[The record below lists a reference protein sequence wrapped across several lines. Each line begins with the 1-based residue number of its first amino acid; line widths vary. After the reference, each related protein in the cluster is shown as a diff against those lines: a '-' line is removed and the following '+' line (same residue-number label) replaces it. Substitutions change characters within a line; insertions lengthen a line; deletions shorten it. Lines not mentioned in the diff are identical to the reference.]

1 MKANRFSKNGLVLG
15 VGVNVLVLGIVS
27 LFADMS
33 TEMIYPLIP
42 LFLVN
47 VLGATFIDV
56 GLIEGVAESTASIL
70 KIVSGYLSDRFG
82 KRKPLV
88 YSGYGIAAIA
98 KPLLAFATT
107 WQQVLAI
114 RFVDRFGKGVRDSAR
129 DAIVSESRS
138 LGVGRSFGFQR
149 SLDTLGAVIGPL
161 IAAVLF
167 GVLSYRGMFLLA
179 FIPGMFATLLV
190 VFFVKE
196 TAVGS
201 QQNRIYK
208 VSFKS
213 FDTNFRILLVGLGLF
228 FIGNSSD
235 AFLFLRAQNLGV
247 PTLLVPILYFAMN
260 AVYAVSSFPFGII
273 SDKIGRKTVLLL
285 GFGIFF
291 FVYLGFAFAA
301 SSLLIWILFPIYGL
315 YYGLTDGVSRAL
327 VSDISPRH
335 LKATAFGTYYFVIGV
350 VAFPASL
357 IAGTLWQTVGPT
369 FAFLYGAVMALAA
382 IAIIGIF
389 VKGGGRPI
397 RNGRVSAP
405 EQSA

>member
-1 MKANRFSKNGLVLG
+1 MRARKLSKDRLVLG
-15 VGVNVLVLGIVS
+15 VGLNVVVLGVVS

-88 YSGYGIAAIA
+88 YTGYGIAAFA
-98 KPLLAFATT
+98 KPLLAVATT
-107 WQQVLAI
+107 WQQVLVI
-114 RFVDRFGKGVRDSAR
+114 RFADRFGKGVRDSAR
-129 DAIVSESRS
+129 DAIVAESKS

-161 IAAVLF
+161 LAVALF
-167 GVLSYRGMFLLA
+167 GILSYRGMFLLA
-179 FIPGMFATLLV
+179 FIPGIFAVLLV

-196 TAVGS
+196 TAVGPRES
-201 QQNRIYK
+201 KVYK

-213 FDTNFRILLVGLGLF
+213 FDTNFRLLLLGLGLF

-235 AFLFLRAQNLGV
+235 AFLFLRAQNLGINA
-247 PTLLVPILYFAMN
+247 LLVPVLYLMMN
-260 AVYAVSSFPFGII
+260 VVYAVSSFPFGII
-273 SDKIGRKTVLLL
+273 SDRIGRKTVLLL
-285 GFGIFF
+285 GFSIFF
-291 FVYLGFAFAA
+291 IVYLGFAFA
-301 SSLLIWILFPIYGL
+301 SSWIWIWVLFPVYGL
-315 YYGLTDGVSRAL
+315 YYGLTDGVSKAL
-327 VSDISPRH
+327 ISDLSPQH

-350 VAFPASL
+350 VALPASL
-357 IAGTLWQTVGPT
+357 VAGTLWQTIGPT
-369 FAFLYGAVMALAA
+369 FAFLYGAAMAV
-382 IAIIGIF
+382 IAIIIISVF
-389 VKGGGRPI
+389 VTGGQQEKLQDPDA
-397 RNGRVSAP
+397 S
-405 EQSA
+405 

>member
-1 MKANRFSKNGLVLG
+1 MRARKFSKDGLVLG
-15 VGVNVLVLGIVS
+15 VGLNVVVLGVVS

-88 YSGYGIAAIA
+88 YTGYGIAAFA
-98 KPLLAFATT
+98 KPLLAVATA
-107 WQQVLAI
+107 WQQVLVI
-114 RFVDRFGKGVRDSAR
+114 RFVDRFGKGIRDSAR
-129 DAIVSESRS
+129 DAIVSESNS

-149 SLDTLGAVIGPL
+149 SLDTLGAIIGPL
-161 IAAVLF
+161 IAVLLF
-167 GVLSYRGMFLLA
+167 GILSYRGMFLLA
-179 FIPGMFATLLV
+179 FIPGIFAALLV

-196 TAVGS
+196 TAVGPRE
-201 QQNRIYK
+201 NKVYK

-213 FDTNFRILLVGLGLF
+213 FDTNFRVLLLGLGLF

-247 PTLLVPILYFAMN
+247 NPLLVPVLYLIMN
-260 AVYAVSSFPFGII
+260 VVYAVSSFPFGII

-285 GFGIFF
+285 GFAIFF
-291 FVYLGFAFAA
+291 VVYLGFAFA
-301 SSLLIWILFPIYGL
+301 SSWVWIWILFPVYGL
-315 YYGLTDGVSRAL
+315 YYGLTDGVSKAF
-327 VSDISPRH
+327 VSDLSPQH

-350 VAFPASL
+350 VALPASL
-357 IAGTLWQTVGPT
+357 VAGTLWQTVGPT
-369 FAFLYGAVMALAA
+369 GAFLYGAAMAL
-382 IAIIGIF
+382 IAVLVIGVF
-389 VKGGGRPI
+389 VKSDRQ
-397 RNGRVSAP
+397 RQP
-405 EQSA
+405 EGVATS

>member
-1 MKANRFSKNGLVLG
+1 MRARKFSKDGLVLG
-15 VGVNVLVLGIVS
+15 VGLNVVVLGVVS

-88 YSGYGIAAIA
+88 YTGYGIAAFA
-98 KPLLAFATT
+98 KPLLAVATA
-107 WQQVLAI
+107 WQQVLVI
-114 RFVDRFGKGVRDSAR
+114 RFVDRFGKGIRDSAR
-129 DAIVSESRS
+129 DAIVSESNS

-149 SLDTLGAVIGPL
+149 SLDTLGAIIGPL
-161 IAAVLF
+161 IAVLLF
-167 GVLSYRGMFLLA
+167 GILSYRGMFLLA
-179 FIPGMFATLLV
+179 FIPGIFAALLV

-196 TAVGS
+196 TAVGPRE
-201 QQNRIYK
+201 NKVYK

-213 FDTNFRILLVGLGLF
+213 FDTNFRVLLLGLGLF

-247 PTLLVPILYFAMN
+247 NPLLVPVLYLIMN
-260 AVYAVSSFPFGII
+260 VVYAVSSFPFGII

-285 GFGIFF
+285 GFAIFF
-291 FVYLGFAFAA
+291 VVYLGFAFA
-301 SSLLIWILFPIYGL
+301 SSWVWIWILFPVYGL
-315 YYGLTDGVSRAL
+315 YYGLTDGVSKAF
-327 VSDISPRH
+327 VSDLSPQH

-350 VAFPASL
+350 VALPASL
-357 IAGTLWQTVGPT
+357 VAGTLWQTVGPT
-369 FAFLYGAVMALAA
+369 GAFLYGAAMAL
-382 IAIIGIF
+382 IAVLVIGVF
-389 VKGGGRPI
+389 VKSDRHRQHEG
-397 RNGRVSAP
+397 VATS
-405 EQSA
+405 

>member
-1 MKANRFSKNGLVLG
+1 MRPRRFTKDGLFVG
-15 VGVNVLVLGIVS
+15 VGLNVVVLGIVS

-56 GLIEGVAESTASIL
+56 GLIEGVAESTASML

-88 YSGYGIAAIA
+88 YTGYGIAAAA
-98 KPLLAFATT
+98 KPLLAIATV
-107 WQQVLAI
+107 WQQVLVI
-114 RFVDRFGKGVRDSAR
+114 RFADRLGKGIRDSAR
-129 DAIVSESRS
+129 DAIVSESKS

-161 IAAVLF
+161 IAVALF
-167 GVLSYRGMFLLA
+167 GILSYRGMFLLA
-179 FIPGMFATLLV
+179 FIPGIFAALLV
-190 VFFVKE
+190 IFFVKE
-196 TAVGS
+196 TAVGPRES
-201 QQNRIYK
+201 KVYK

-213 FDTNFRILLVGLGLF
+213 FDTNFRVLLLGLGLF
-228 FIGNSSD
+228 FVGNSSD
-235 AFLFLRAQNLGV
+235 AFLFLRAQNLGINA
-247 PTLLVPILYFAMN
+247 LLVPVLYLIMN
-260 AVYAVSSFPFGII
+260 VVYAASSFPFGII

-285 GFGIFF
+285 GFVIFLV
-291 FVYLGFAFAA
+291 VYLGFAFAT
-301 SSLLIWILFPIYGL
+301 SWVWIWILFPVYGL
-315 YYGLTDGVSRAL
+315 YYGLTDGVSKAL
-327 VSDISPRH
+327 ISDLSPQF

-369 FAFLYGAVMALAA
+369 FAFLYGAAMAS
-382 IAIIGIF
+382 IAVLIIGIF
-389 VKGGGRPI
+389 VKGEQMQPE
-397 RNGRVSAP
+397 SAP
-405 EQSA
+405 PS

>member
-1 MKANRFSKNGLVLG
+1 MRARKLSKDGLVLG
-15 VGVNVLVLGIVS
+15 VGLNVVTLGVVS

-70 KIVSGYLSDRFG
+70 KIASGYLSDRFG

-88 YSGYGIAAIA
+88 YTGYAIAAFA
-98 KPLLAFATT
+98 KPLLAFATA
-107 WQQVLAI
+107 WQQVLVI
-114 RFVDRFGKGVRDSAR
+114 RFADRFGKGVRDSAR
-129 DAIVSESRS
+129 DAIVSESNS

-149 SLDTLGAVIGPL
+149 SLDTLGAVMGPL
-161 IAAVLF
+161 IAVALF
-167 GVLSYRGMFLLA
+167 GILSYRGMFLLA
-179 FIPGMFATLLV
+179 FIPGIIAAFLV

-196 TAVGS
+196 TAVGRRDS
-201 QQNRIYK
+201 KVYK

-213 FDTNFRILLVGLGLF
+213 FDTNFRVLLLGLGLF

-247 PTLLVPILYFAMN
+247 NALLVPVLYLIMN
-260 AVYAVSSFPFGII
+260 IVYAASSFPFGII

-285 GFGIFF
+285 GFSLF
-291 FVYLGFAFAA
+291 FVVYVGFAVA
-301 SSLLIWILFPIYGL
+301 SSWVWIWILFPVYGL
-315 YYGLTDGVSRAL
+315 YYGLTDGVSKAL
-327 VSDISPRH
+327 ISDLSPAY

-350 VAFPASL
+350 VALPASL
-357 IAGTLWQTVGPT
+357 VAGTLWQTVGPT
-369 FAFLYGAVMALAA
+369 FAFLYGATMALVAVL
-382 IAIIGIF
+382 IIGVL
-389 VKGGGRPI
+389 VKGGQP
-397 RNGRVSAP
+397 
-405 EQSA
+405 QSGQNATS

>member
-1 MKANRFSKNGLVLG
+1 MRARKFSKDGLFLG
-15 VGVNVLVLGIVS
+15 VGLNVVVLGIVS

-88 YSGYGIAAIA
+88 YTGYGIAAFA
-98 KPLLAFATT
+98 KPLLAVATA
-107 WQQVLAI
+107 WQQVLVI

-129 DAIVSESRS
+129 DAIVSESKS

-149 SLDTLGAVIGPL
+149 SLDTLGAIIGPL
-161 IAAVLF
+161 IAVVLF
-167 GVLSYRGMFLLA
+167 GILSYRGMFLLA
-179 FIPGMFATLLV
+179 FIPGIFAALLV
-190 VFFVKE
+190 VFFIKE
-196 TAVGS
+196 TAVAAREGEV
-201 QQNRIYK
+201 YK

-213 FDTNFRILLVGLGLF
+213 FDSNFRVLLLGLGIF

-235 AFLFLRAQNLGV
+235 AFLFLRAQNLGINA
-247 PTLLVPILYFAMN
+247 LLIPVLYLIMN
-260 AVYAVSSFPFGII
+260 VVYAISSFPFGII
-273 SDKIGRKTVLLL
+273 SDRIGRKTVLLL

-291 FVYLGFAFAA
+291 AVYVGFAVA
-301 SSLLIWILFPIYGL
+301 SSWVWIWILFPAYGL
-315 YYGLTDGVSRAL
+315 YYGLTDGVTKAL
-327 VSDISPRH
+327 ISDLAPQY

-369 FAFLYGAVMALAA
+369 FAFLYGAVMAFLA
-382 IAIIGIF
+382 ILVISFF
-389 VKGGGRPI
+389 VR
-397 RNGRVSAP
+397 A
-405 EQSA
+405 EQRQTPDNAGAA

>member
-1 MKANRFSKNGLVLG
+1 MQMRARKLSKDGLVLG
-15 VGVNVLVLGIVS
+15 VGLNVVVLGVVS

-47 VLGATFIDV
+47 TLGATFIDV
-56 GLIEGVAESTASIL
+56 GLIEGVAESTASML

-88 YSGYGIAAIA
+88 YSGYGIAAFA
-98 KPLLAFATT
+98 KPLLAVATA
-107 WQQVLAI
+107 WQQVLVI
-114 RFVDRFGKGVRDSAR
+114 RFADRFGKGVRDSAR
-129 DAIVSESRS
+129 DAIVSESKS

-149 SLDTLGAVIGPL
+149 SLDTLGAIIGPL
-161 IAAVLF
+161 IAVVLF

-179 FIPGMFATLLV
+179 FIPGIFAALLV

-196 TAVGS
+196 TAVGPRES
-201 QQNRIYK
+201 EVYK

-213 FDTNFRILLVGLGLF
+213 FDANFRALLLGLGLF
-228 FIGNSSD
+228 FVGNSSD

-247 PTLLVPILYFAMN
+247 NALLVPVLYLIMN
-260 AVYAVSSFPFGII
+260 VVYAVSSFPFGII

-285 GFGIFF
+285 GFVIFF
-291 FVYLGFAFAA
+291 VVYLGFAFAP
-301 SSLLIWILFPIYGL
+301 SWVWIWILFPVYGL
-315 YYGLTDGVSRAL
+315 YYGLSDGVSKAL
-327 VSDISPRH
+327 ISDLSPQY

-357 IAGTLWQTVGPT
+357 VAGTLWQTVGPT
-369 FAFLYGAVMALAA
+369 VAFLYGAAMALVA
-382 IAIIGIF
+382 ILVIGVF
-389 VKGGGRPI
+389 VKSDRQ
-397 RNGRVSAP
+397 RQP
-405 EQSA
+405 ESTAAS